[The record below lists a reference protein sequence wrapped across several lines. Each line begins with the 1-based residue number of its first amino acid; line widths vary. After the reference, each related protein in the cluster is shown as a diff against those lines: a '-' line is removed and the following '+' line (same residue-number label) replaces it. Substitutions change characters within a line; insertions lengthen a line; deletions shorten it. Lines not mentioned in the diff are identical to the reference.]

1 MWLHHAP
8 HILFAALIRPDSG
21 PTCVRVD
28 LYKLTET
35 DEDQKSSATLELQAQ
50 LNIVSQCSRAP
61 KILCF
66 QRLSCSEDASMLP
79 HLILY
84 DTVLKQLECHR
95 IGTTGHLLVAHL
107 VCRVVSST
115 SVLFASKN
123 DRRERI
129 FGFDIFEW
137 TPNEQRLLQGYLEA
151 DKIISVTEGVDSQ
164 QPWCVIYTHP
174 AEPNR
179 ATITLGSSLLAGK
192 QVVQQSVEFNAIP
205 PEYRSNLQ
213 QVIATDRYLDGLD
226 DIDRL
231 PHTSTFKYVWAQTRS
246 GELAFFQHGILQ
258 WSTALATAVVDL
270 AVAECET
277 MDSVSRVCLMVYTTE
292 FASLHDATTGRL
304 LKKWNT
310 TKDNIILADVRNV
323 GVCSVLTTVPG
334 LGQEKT
340 IECDA
345 FPTPLHTRMR
355 LRDDSD
361 DNNSDNTL
369 NNRVARGKV
378 TLNSARNTLEI
389 QLELKRKKILRL
401 QASLTS
407 KAEIIQDCQD
417 LLSGPL
423 ASVFVVQDPETG
435 PPIDVG
441 GNSNAHVPEV
451 KLDLFQWKRRER
463 RKRVLKRLIPIVGST
478 VASSAFSALSA
489 SDINTKNN
497 NHVNADSNN
506 NNDNEVTLNNINRSV
521 TNTFVTMD
529 ESGLVD
535 PLEVLECAAG
545 WFTSNAADT
554 GEGAA
559 VWLGVRV
566 RNRSNRAVTNVCLSV
581 GRHDSSGQ
589 ILSRLGRDETAV
601 IVAATTQVDYSC
613 TLTAGD
619 EMVLDRSLAVERLLL
634 NSVQLHYDGETGQ
647 GLEGDH
653 LDPQGYSHRHGTL
666 LVPRFRVLGQCLPM
680 WHSPLVDIVLSVRVG
695 CQLERISSARLVL
708 LMQDGLGLSLSS
720 SSLFNNDDWMMFF
733 GRLEEGLVV
742 KVRTLSD
749 SAAERAPGSGT
760 PGRIDPQDEETKWEA
775 VFQTR
780 TESLATTTAKKA
792 LMLCRRFA

>member
-21 PTCVRVD
+21 PTYVRVNV
-28 LYKLTET
+28 YKLTET
-35 DEDQKSSATLELQAQ
+35 DEDQTGSATLELQAQ

-95 IGTTGHLLVAHL
+95 IGTTDHLLVTHL
-107 VCRVVSST
+107 GIDLARLELCRIVSNT
-115 SVLFASKN
+115 SILFASKN

-129 FGFDIFEW
+129 SGFDIFEW

-151 DKIISVTEGVDSQ
+151 DKIISVTEGVNSQ

-192 QVVQQSVEFNAIP
+192 QVVQQSMEFNAIP
-205 PEYRSNLQ
+205 LEYRSNLQ
-213 QVIATDRYLDGLD
+213 QIIATDRYLDGPD

-231 PHTSTFKYVWAQTRS
+231 PHSSTFKYVWAQTRS
-246 GELAFFQHGILQ
+246 GELAFFRHGILQ
-258 WSTALATAVVDL
+258 WSTALATVVVDL
-270 AVAECET
+270 AMAECET

-292 FASLHDATTGRL
+292 FASLYDATTGRL

-310 TKDNIILADVRNV
+310 TKDNIILADVRNI

-334 LGQEKT
+334 IGQETT

-369 NNRVARGKV
+369 GNRVARGKV
-378 TLNSARNTLEI
+378 TLTSARNTLEI

-423 ASVFVVQDPETG
+423 ESVFVVQDPETG
-435 PPIDVG
+435 PPIDAG
-441 GNSNAHVPEV
+441 GNRKVHVPEV
-451 KLDLFQWKRRER
+451 KLDLFQWKRQES
-463 RKRVLKRLIPIVGST
+463 RKRVLKRLIPIVG
-478 VASSAFSALSA
+478 
-489 SDINTKNN
+489 
-497 NHVNADSNN
+497 
-506 NNDNEVTLNNINRSV
+506 
-521 TNTFVTMD
+521 
-529 ESGLVD
+529 
-535 PLEVLECAAG
+535 
-545 WFTSNAADT
+545 
-554 GEGAA
+554 
-559 VWLGVRV
+559 
-566 RNRSNRAVTNVCLSV
+566 
-581 GRHDSSGQ
+581 
-589 ILSRLGRDETAV
+589 
-601 IVAATTQVDYSC
+601 
-613 TLTAGD
+613 
-619 EMVLDRSLAVERLLL
+619 
-634 NSVQLHYDGETGQ
+634 
-647 GLEGDH
+647 
-653 LDPQGYSHRHGTL
+653 
-666 LVPRFRVLGQCLPM
+666 
-680 WHSPLVDIVLSVRVG
+680 
-695 CQLERISSARLVL
+695 
-708 LMQDGLGLSLSS
+708 
-720 SSLFNNDDWMMFF
+720 
-733 GRLEEGLVV
+733 
-742 KVRTLSD
+742 
-749 SAAERAPGSGT
+749 
-760 PGRIDPQDEETKWEA
+760 
-775 VFQTR
+775 
-780 TESLATTTAKKA
+780 
-792 LMLCRRFA
+792 